1 MEENNAPI
9 LEPSKR
15 TLGFLEMDLDSFSS
29 NFEMDLDQFSVDC
42 GC

>member
-1 MEENNAPI
+1 MAEEI
-9 LEPSKR
+9 ETSKTR
-15 TLGFLEMDLDSFSS
+15 ELGFCEMDIDSFSN